1 MKAKELKELRTKST
15 SELSEMKKKFAR
27 DLMNARF
34 KNSMG
39 QFENPSLIKKLRR
52 DVARIN
58 TILRA
63 KGS

>member
-1 MKAKELKELRTKST
+1 MKVKELRDKNPN
-15 SELSEMKKKFAR
+15 ELSEMKKKLAR

-58 TILRA
+58 TILRE
-63 KGS
+63 KVL

>member
-1 MKAKELKELRTKST
+1 MKVKELRDKNAGD
-15 SELSEMKKKFAR
+15 LSEMKKKLAR

-58 TILRA
+58 TILRE
-63 KGS
+63 KVS

>member
-1 MKAKELKELRTKST
+1 MKAKEIRNKNA
-15 SELSEMKKKFAR
+15 SELDEMKKKLAR

-58 TILRA
+58 TILRE
-63 KGS
+63 KVS

>member
-1 MKAKELKELRTKST
+1 MKGKELRDKNAGD
-15 SELSEMKKKFAR
+15 LGEMKKKLAR

-58 TILRA
+58 TILRE
-63 KGS
+63 KVS

>member
-1 MKAKELKELRTKST
+1 MKAKEIRDKNA
-15 SELSEMKKKFAR
+15 SELSEMKKKLAR

-58 TILRA
+58 TILRE
-63 KGS
+63 KVS

>member
-1 MKAKELKELRTKST
+1 MKAKELRDKNANELG
-15 SELSEMKKKFAR
+15 EMKKKLAR

-58 TILRA
+58 TILRE
-63 KGS
+63 KVS